1 MSLIYVI
8 AAATINFILGGVWY
22 LLFKKE
28 WIKAWGLSQSQLKDH
43 DPKPYLIAFIGSLWT
58 SYGLF
63 VLLKHLQPKNLEEL
77 LTIAVGTWIL
87 ILVGLGAKH
96 YAFARVKGKAF
107 IIDYGLD
114 LVGLI
119 VMSFIINEAI

>member
-8 AAATINFILGGVWY
+8 AAAAINFILGALWY
-22 LLFKKE
+22 TFFKKE
-28 WIKAWGLSQSQLKDH
+28 WLKSWNLTETQTKNH

-63 VLLKHLQPKNLEEL
+63 ILLKHLQPKNLEEL
-77 LTIAVGTWIL
+77 LTIAVGTWL
-87 ILVGLGAKH
+87 FILVGLGAKH

-107 IIDYGLD
+107 AIDYGLD
-114 LVGLI
+114 LIGLI
-119 VMSFIINEAI
+119 VMCFIINEAV